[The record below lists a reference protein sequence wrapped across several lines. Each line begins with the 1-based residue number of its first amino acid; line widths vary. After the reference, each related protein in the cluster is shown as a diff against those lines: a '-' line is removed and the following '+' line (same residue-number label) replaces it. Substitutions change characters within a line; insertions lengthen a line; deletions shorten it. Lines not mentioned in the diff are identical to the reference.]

1 MPNLKIAL
9 VAALVASAAAPAF
22 AADRISDTDL
32 LRASRCLGLAKADNL
47 GAVDA
52 TALESF
58 VKAQRKGRDPGLRD
72 RSDTAEKSARTQAS
86 SAGGDRKATLQAER
100 DGACKALIDNPAGA

>member
-1 MPNLKIAL
+1 MRSLKIAL
-9 VAALVASAAAPAF
+9 VAAMVASAAAPAF

-32 LRASRCLGLAKADNL
+32 LRASRCLGLAKAESL

-58 VKAQRKGRDPGLRD
+58 VRAQRKGRDPGLRD
-72 RSDTAEKSARTQAS
+72 RSDNAEKTARSQAS
-86 SAGGDRKATLQAER
+86 SAGGDRKATLRAER
-100 DGACKALIDNPAGA
+100 DGACKTLIENPTGA